1 MRKTIAVLTALGAM
15 TWALPALAV
24 PPPAD
29 AALTHG
35 YDSDN
40 SMLVFGVP
48 LGDDEDC
55 AITGE
60 TSYEL
65 DEDGNVVDYGVPE
78 EEGTE
83 ESATDLENLST
94 DSVGDDTAEED
105 DPACV
110 LTAVDVTGPNGQ
122 VNHGQVVR
130 SFVHALKELGLRGN
144 GCAVRAIAQ
153 SEYGKGD
160 QQVRTSDVEDSEDGS
175 TTEDSATLN
184 RTVVLEAIVATCLA
198 GSDDSD
204 GNDRGRPDKAEK
216 PEKAEKSENGNKPEN
231 TGKPEH
237 ANDDNANGNN
247 GNGKGNNG
255 NGRGNGKP

>member
-1 MRKTIAVLTALGAM
+1 MRKTIAVLAALGAM

-55 AITGE
+55 AISGE
-60 TSYEL
+60 FTYEL
-65 DEDGNVVDYGVPE
+65 DEEGNVVDYRVPDD
-78 EEGTE
+78 EGTE
-83 ESATDLENLST
+83 ESATDLESISV
-94 DSVGDDTAEED
+94 DSAGDDVGSVEEG

-122 VNHGQVVR
+122 VNHGQVVS
-130 SFVHALKELGLRGN
+130 SFVHALKELGLRGH

-153 SEYGKGD
+153 SGYGKGD
-160 QQVRTSDVEDSEDGS
+160 QQIRTSDVEDGEAGS
-175 TTEDSATLN
+175 TAEDSEVATVSG
-184 RTVVLEAIVATCLA
+184 TVDLEAAVASCLSN
-198 GSDDSD
+198 SDDSD
-204 GNDRGRPDKAEK
+204 DNDRGKPDKVEK
-216 PEKAEKSENGNKPEN
+216 PEKAEKSEKANKPEN

-237 ANDDNANGNN
+237 AGNGNN
-247 GNGKGNNG
+247 GNGNNG

>member
-55 AITGE
+55 AISGE

-78 EEGTE
+78 QGGTE
-83 ESATDLENLST
+83 ESATDFESLST
-94 DSVGDDTAEED
+94 DPVDDDTAEGD

-160 QQVRTSDVEDSEDGS
+160 QQIRTSDVEDGS
-175 TTEDSATLN
+175 TTEDGDTATLSG
-184 RTVVLEAIVATCLA
+184 TVDLETIVAACLSN
-198 GSDDSD
+198 SDD
-204 GNDRGRPDKAEK
+204 NDRGRPDKAEK
-216 PEKAEKSENGNKPEN
+216 PEKPEKPEKSENGNKPEN

-237 ANDDNANGNN
+237 ANDGNGNGNN
-247 GNGKGNNG
+247 GNGNNG